1 MVKRLAGIVFVAVAL
16 IALLVYS
23 QHRDEPLH
31 VSGIIEA
38 HEIRLGSRVGGRVH
52 RVLVDEGQPVTAEA
66 VLVELEPFQLRE
78 LLAQAAS
85 QLAQVSATRDKIK
98 TGFRVE
104 EVAQAKAHHDQL
116 AATVEKLVNGPRKE
130 DISAAKSQLE
140 LAEAQLSL
148 AKLKHHRVE
157 ELFAKK
163 TVTQDEMDQANTELR
178 VARATVESQREGLL
192 KLENGTRPEE
202 LAEAKAQLEEAR
214 QIWLLR
220 QNGSRVEEIAESEA
234 AVESASAAMKAI
246 QKQLDE
252 LSIKAPA
259 DGMVEAIDLRPG
271 DLVGA
276 NAPVIAVMDL
286 SQLWVRAYVPENR
299 MSLKVGDPVS
309 VTVDSFPG
317 EKFPARITFVSRQA
331 EFTPGNVQTPEE
343 RSKQVFR
350 IKVTLDAGRDRLRP
364 GMAADVWLGERK

>member
-1 MVKRLAGIVFVAVAL
+1 MFVAVAL
-16 IALLVYS
+16 VALLVYS

-52 RVLVDEGQPVTAEA
+52 RVLVDEGQAVKAGE
-66 VLVELEPFQLRE
+66 VLVELEPFQLNE

-98 TGFRVE
+98 VGFRVE

-140 LAEAQLSL
+140 LAQAQLSL
-148 AKLKHHRVE
+148 SMLKHRRTE

-163 TVTQDEMDQANTELR
+163 TTTQEEMDQANTELR
-178 VARATVESQREGLL
+178 VARATVDSQREGLL

-220 QNGSRVEEIAESEA
+220 QNGSRVEEIAEAEA

-246 QKQLDE
+246 QRQLDE
-252 LSIKAPA
+252 LAIKAPA
-259 DGMVEAIDLRPG
+259 DGKVEAIDLRPG

-276 NAPVIAVMDL
+276 NAPVISVMDL

-299 MSLKVGDPVS
+299 LSLKVGDS
-309 VTVDSFPG
+309 VKISVDSFPG
-317 EKFPARITFVSRQA
+317 ELFAATITFVSRQA

-350 IKVTLDAGRDRLRP
+350 IKVTLEAAGGDRLRP
-364 GMAADVWLGERK
+364 GMAADVWLGERG

>member
-1 MVKRLAGIVFVAVAL
+1 MVKRLAGVVFLAVAL
-16 IALLVYS
+16 IGLLVYS

-52 RVLVDEGQPVTAEA
+52 RVLVDEGQTVTAEA

-163 TVTQDEMDQANTELR
+163 TTTQDEMDQANTELR

-276 NAPVIAVMDL
+276 NAPVISVMDL

-317 EKFPARITFVSRQA
+317 EKFAARITFVSRQA

-350 IKVTLDAGRDRLRP
+350 IKVTLDAGRERLRP